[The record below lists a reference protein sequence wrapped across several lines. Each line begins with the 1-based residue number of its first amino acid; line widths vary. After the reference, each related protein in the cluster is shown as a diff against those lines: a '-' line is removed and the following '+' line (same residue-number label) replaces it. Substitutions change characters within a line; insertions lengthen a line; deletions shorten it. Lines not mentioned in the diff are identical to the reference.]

1 MKPKILI
8 VDDHCIFREGL
19 CAMIARES
27 DLHIVGEASNG
38 RQALQQTRRLN
49 PDLIVMD
56 INMPDLNGIDATAQI
71 LSEFP
76 AMKII
81 ALSMHSD
88 KRFILGMLKAGACGF
103 LLKEGAF
110 KELLEAIR
118 TALAGQI
125 YISPKVAGTV
135 VTEFRQRLSVEDI
148 SQADTLTAREREV
161 LQLISEGRST
171 RQIADALNLSIKT
184 IEARRKGIKDKLGL
198 HSVAELTK
206 FAIQE
211 GLTSIEN

>member
-8 VDDHCIFREGL
+8 VDDHRIVREGL
-19 CAMIARES
+19 CAMLAKESNLQIA
-27 DLHIVGEASNG
+27 GEASTG
-38 RQALQQTRRLN
+38 REALQQTRRLN

-56 INMPDLNGIDATAQI
+56 INMPDLNGIDATGQI
-71 LSEFP
+71 LAEFP
-76 AMKII
+76 GMKII

-88 KRFILGMLKAGACGF
+88 KRFILGMFKAGACGF

-110 KELLEAIR
+110 KELLEAVR

-135 VTEFRQRLSVEDI
+135 ITEFRQRLAVEEI
-148 SQADTLTAREREV
+148 SQADTLTAREREA

-184 IEARRKGIKDKLGL
+184 IEVRRKGIMDKLGL